1 MNSIVVANWKMNPGT
16 LKEAKVLFEATRKAV
31 DTTKGVSVI
40 VAPPAIFLRDL
51 SRSYKG
57 RRITFA
63 AQNAHFEQGGS
74 FTGET
79 SLAQARDAKATAV
92 IVGHA
97 ERRAGGET
105 NDDTRKKV
113 SAAIVAQL
121 TPILCVGEQKRAQ
134 GGEHFT
140 TIKEQL
146 RAGLADVPAAKLS
159 KMIIAYEPVWAI
171 GADKPMSPR
180 DMHEMTIFIHKMIVE
195 SHGQAGMNVRILY
208 GGAVDETNALEM
220 ISDGHVHGLLVG
232 RASTNAFK
240 FKHLLES
247 LA

>member
-159 KMIIAYEPVWAI
+159 KMIIACEPV
-171 GADKPMSPR
+171 
-180 DMHEMTIFIHKMIVE
+180 
-195 SHGQAGMNVRILY
+195 
-208 GGAVDETNALEM
+208 
-220 ISDGHVHGLLVG
+220 
-232 RASTNAFK
+232 
-240 FKHLLES
+240 
-247 LA
+247 